1 MQRFLLFLLLL
12 PLPLV
17 AQVKILMPV
26 VVTDTSG
33 RAVTDLKQPDFEIGG
48 PKGTAVDRMW
58 LVPPETVSKDD
69 PRIPM
74 VVLYDAANMTA
85 EYDPNQWTKYLRSL
99 LSEVAKDRLP
109 VTFYMNTTDG
119 VKLIYDRA
127 TPPEIL
133 AAALELTASSNATP
147 ADPSVENQAKQLKPI
162 ETYSR
167 VTAFRFD
174 HPSNLLSSMIE
185 MARLLQGN
193 DERKLLVWMDHYN
206 GNPYDYSHPETM
218 EVVIEQLN
226 AAHVSVCMGDK
237 SPFAAVAQRTG
248 GVTLHSLSWNTIQTV
263 SKDFGPYYMLGVAV
277 PTPKDSGWIPV
288 KIKVN
293 RPGLTVRA
301 SPGFYGLKPQK
312 SAEAKKH

>member
-1 MQRFLLFLLLL
+1 MRRFLLCAVLLVSL
-12 PLPLV
+12 PLIS
-17 AQVKILMPV
+17 QVKILMPV
-26 VVTDTSG
+26 VVKDSAG
-33 RAVTDLKQPDFEIGG
+33 KAVTGLKRSDFVVGG
-48 PKGTAVDRMW
+48 PKGAVVDRVW

-69 PRIPM
+69 TRIPI

-85 EYDPNQWTKYLRSL
+85 EYDPNQWSKYLRSL

-119 VKLIYDRA
+119 LKLIYDRA

-133 AAALELTASSNATP
+133 AAALELTASSSATS
-147 ADPSVENQAKQLKPI
+147 ADPSVESQAKQLNPI

-174 HPSNLLSSMIE
+174 HPSNLLNSMIA

-193 DERKLLVWMDHYN
+193 GERQLLVWMDHYN

-218 EVVIEQLN
+218 EVAIEQLN

-237 SPFAAVAQRTG
+237 SPFAAIAQRTG
-248 GVTLHSLSWNTIQTV
+248 GLTLHSLSWNTIQTV
-263 SKDFGPYYMLGVAV
+263 STDFGPYYMLGVAV
-277 PTPKDSGWIPV
+277 PTPKDSGWIPIKV
-288 KIKVN
+288 KVN
-293 RPGLTVRA
+293 RPGLTVRG
-301 SPGFYGLKPQK
+301 SDGFYGLKPQK
-312 SAEAKKH
+312 SASH